1 MDSCCLVAKW
11 CLTLCDTA
19 PAHPPPTPPPSPTP
33 APGVSQA
40 RILEW
45 VAISFSRGS
54 SQTWDGTWVSCIDRQ
69 ILYHWAT
76 RVAQISSYLGLRG
89 RGRGLTENW
98 QENPWVDRN
107 ILYLDYGGSSYKWH
121 IVIKISQIIY
131 FKGVH
136 FTVCK
141 LYFNKVD
148 LKNKTYWHKI
158 ITIFVYNLKHTYF
171 NIAFPF
177 HS

>member
-1 MDSCCLVAKW
+1 MS
-11 CLTLCDTA
+11 
-19 PAHPPPTPPPSPTP
+19 
-33 APGVSQA
+33 
-40 RILEW
+40 
-45 VAISFSRGS
+45 
-54 SQTWDGTWVSCIDRQ
+54 
-69 ILYHWAT
+69 
-76 RVAQISSYLGLRG
+76 
-89 RGRGLTENW
+89 
-98 QENPWVDRN
+98 NPQREMNRN
-107 ILYLDYGGSSYKWH
+107 ILYLDYGGSGYKWH

-131 FKGVH
+131 LKGVH

-158 ITIFVYNLKHTYF
+158 LIIFIYNLKHTYS